1 MAQAE
6 NTMTFKREETK
17 AVVYFKVEVKK
28 TRVSESIVTIV
39 SNSPGM
45 LVVEEETDSL
55 FSFPSDLSLCPSTR

>member
-1 MAQAE
+1 
-6 NTMTFKREETK
+6 MTFKREETK
-17 AVVYFKVEVKK
+17 TVVYFKVEVKK

-55 FSFPSDLSLCPSTR
+55 FSFPSDLSLFPSTR